1 MALID
6 HFAQDAGP
14 VEDGGSGVNR
24 LSSHAFAT
32 VMAISANGVFGNAA
46 AARARII
53 SEFNL
58 QASDEAQLDL
68 IIAVIVAAPTKADRM
83 AVVRDLEDSFIGY
96 ESGHISLAEAAA
108 NIGL

>member
-14 VEDGGSGVNR
+14 VGDGGSGVERISAHN
-24 LSSHAFAT
+24 FAT
-32 VMAISANGVFGNAA
+32 VMAIASNGVFGNAA

-83 AVVRDLEDSFIGY
+83 SVVRDLEDSLIGY
-96 ESGHISLAEAAA
+96 ESGHISLAEAAN
-108 NIGL
+108 NIGI